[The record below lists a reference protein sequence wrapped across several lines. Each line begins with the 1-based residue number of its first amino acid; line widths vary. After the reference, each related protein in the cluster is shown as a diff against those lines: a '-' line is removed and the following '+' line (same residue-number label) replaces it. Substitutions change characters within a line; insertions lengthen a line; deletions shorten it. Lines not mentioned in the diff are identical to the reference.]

1 MVNGNQAHMPW
12 MISKINEALYGI
24 HSAHKAASLETITH
38 LYRVPDSEHIDIIV
52 GFVARA
58 SGRRAAIQLLQSR
71 DGRQL
76 YQSTTRFS
84 QRSPQ
89 RRANSGSQMKAI
101 SDPPGWTLS
110 AKPRLVWS
118 VLNRC

>member
-24 HSAHKAASLETITH
+24 HSAHKAASLEAITH

-58 SGRRAAIQLLQSR
+58 SGRRAAIQLLRSR

-84 QRSPQ
+84 RRSPAAARQ
-89 RRANSGSQMKAI
+89 LLQPNEGDIGSARM
-101 SDPPGWTLS
+101 GLMG
-110 AKPRLVWS
+110 
-118 VLNRC
+118 